1 MKTVV
6 MATALLA
13 LAAQQQAP
21 PAPTFRATTRLVE
34 LSVTALDK
42 KGQAVTDLR
51 QDDFAIQDEGKTRP
65 IAFFRYDGGR
75 STEPNARPLPAGFFT
90 NRVELTPGPP
100 LNITALVLDELNTPP
115 QSSVRVRAMTMRYLK
130 ALAPQT
136 RMAVY
141 QMSDQLRVLQD
152 FTDDADALRAKIAR
166 AAVAQPLRVERDVD
180 QMIIEAEQLAAMVR
194 GDFARNQLE
203 VEMLA
208 NAQSR
213 AARLDKTLASIESLG
228 QHLAGIPGRKNLVW
242 LGGGISMISVTGAMG
257 AGPHGSF
264 DSSEDKVRRT
274 SQRLAQQGVVLY
286 IVDAGGLSVSKTMNA
301 ERQGTV
307 PMRGRGQFE
316 PQQDAETMSS
326 DTRPAM
332 DLMAAITG
340 GRYLYNTNDLTE
352 GFKKAASDLEG
363 SYTLG
368 FYVSDEPDSKWHNLK
383 ASVKRSG
390 VNLRHRK
397 GYLAEPVAAAPVAWT
412 NDMAMAV
419 ISNPI
424 GSSEVQLTVSCGSV
438 AGGEPGTL
446 AVNLQIEPDSLRFQ
460 TSGQALQARIEVL
473 LAERASDGRT
483 RLSSDAPTVTIPA
496 QAWEKAQE
504 DGVRYTRLWK
514 PASDAISL
522 RVIVRDMLTGRYGTV
537 DVPLKSNK

>member
-1 MKTVV
+1 MKTLGI
-6 MATALLA
+6 ATALLA
-13 LAAQQQAP
+13 LGAQQQPP
-21 PAPTFRATTRLVE
+21 PAPIFRATTRLVE
-34 LSVTALDK
+34 LSVTVLDK
-42 KGQAVTDLR
+42 KGQAVIDL
-51 QDDFAIQDEGKTRP
+51 QQADFTIQDEGKTRP

-75 STEPNARPLPAGFFT
+75 STEPNTKPLPAGLFT
-90 NRVELTPGPP
+90 NRVEVTPGPP

-152 FTDDADALRAKIAR
+152 FTDDADALRAKIAK
-166 AAVAQPLRVERDVD
+166 AAIAQPLHVERDFD
-180 QMIIEAEQLAAMVR
+180 EAIIEAEQLTGMF
-194 GDFARNQLE
+194 GDAFVRNQLE

-228 QHLAGIPGRKNLVW
+228 RHLAGIPGRKNLVW

-257 AGPHGSF
+257 AGPHGSI

-286 IVDAGGLSVSKTMNA
+286 IVDAKGLSVPKTMSA
-301 ERQGTV
+301 ERQGTL

-316 PQQDAETMSS
+316 PQQDAENMSS
-326 DTRPAM
+326 DTQPAM
-332 DLMAAITG
+332 ELMAAITG
-340 GRYLYNTNDLTE
+340 GRYLYNTNDLAE
-352 GFKKAASDLEG
+352 GFKKAASDLAG

-383 ASVKRSG
+383 ASVKRPG

-397 GYLAEPVAAAPVAWT
+397 GYLAEPVAAAPVVWT
-412 NDMAMAV
+412 NDMAMAA

-424 GSSEVQLTVSCGSV
+424 GSSEVQLTVSYGSV
-438 AGGEPGTL
+438 PGGEPGTL
-446 AVNLQIEPDSLRFQ
+446 AVNVQIEPDSLRFQ
-460 TSGQALQARIEVL
+460 TSGSALAARIEVL
-473 LAERASDGRT
+473 FAERASDGRT
-483 RLSSDAPTVTIPA
+483 RFTTDAPTVTIPA

-504 DGVRYTRLWK
+504 DGIRYTRQWK

-522 RVIVRDMLTGRYGTV
+522 RVIVRDMLTGRYGTL
-537 DVPLKSNK
+537 DVPLKPKK